1 MPSEALAAVT
11 LNAAAALNRHKTVG
25 SIEVGK
31 LGDFVILDAPTW
43 VHLIYQ
49 ISDSPIWK
57 VIKKGKVIYE

>member
-31 LGDFVILDAPTW
+31 LGDFVILDAPSW
-43 VHLIYQ
+43 VHLIY
-49 ISDSPIWK
+49 
-57 VIKKGKVIYE
+57 